1 MTDASLY
8 QSGSFT
14 SIAKI
19 TWEDP
24 TSHERHE
31 FVLTEGSTASIG
43 RSPQNDISIPERHVS
58 RQHAV
63 ISYRDGV
70 FVISDLGSAN
80 GTFVN
85 DQRLTSPYPLVH
97 KDTIRLYVPI
107 LNFYAAVSEDE
118 VAVAR
123 TSGQIKIQGLA
134 IAHPKLVATS
144 GTHEGTEFNL
154 TKDMITVGRA
164 TQDTTWDI
172 SLQDRA
178 VSRPHCRFSKKSD
191 GWTVM
196 DLGSA
201 NGTMLNGSAV
211 TADPR
216 VLKDGDVL
224 LLGET
229 TLLFRLSG

>member
-1 MTDASLY
+1 MTDVSVY

-63 ISYRDGV
+63 IAYRDGL

-97 KDTIRLYVPI
+97 GDIIRLYVPI
-107 LNFYAAVSEDE
+107 LNFSAAVTDAE
-118 VAVAR
+118 VQVAR
-123 TSGQIKIQGLA
+123 TSGMIIVPGPQA
-134 IAHPKLVATS
+134 VHPKLVATS
-144 GTHEGTEFNL
+144 GAHEGTEFP
-154 TKDMITVGRA
+154 MIKEMLTVGRA

-178 VSRPHCRFSKKSD
+178 VSRPHCRFSKKSE
-191 GWTVM
+191 GWTIM

-201 NGTMLNGSAV
+201 NGTMLNGSQV

-229 TLLFRLSG
+229 TLLFRLAG